1 MLKFDEK
8 KINTPTLIVHQRVC
22 QRNIQNMVNK
32 AGGHQIHLRPHFKTH
47 QSVLAGSWY
56 KAAGIRAITV
66 SSLDMALF
74 FSQHGWDDITV
85 AFPLNI
91 REMDKVNSLAGKI
104 HLNLLIESQAHL
116 DALEKSLLY
125 PVGIFVEIDS
135 GYHRTG
141 IEADNISYIDEL
153 VKRIESIDNT
163 RFKGFLTHAGHSY
176 KAGSKEEVLAIHEET
191 RRKMATLKSI
201 YEGRY
206 PDVTISIGDTPCMS
220 LASNFDGIDEIR
232 PGNFVYYDLAQKS
245 IGSCG
250 WEDIAVVVACPV
262 VARYKERGEVV
273 IYGGAVHFSKDS
285 LTDSTG
291 LPYFG
296 SVVLMSDEGWGQPLA
311 DCYVKSLSQEHGIV
325 RVGHD
330 SWENF
335 QVGDLM
341 YIIPVHSCLTVDVI
355 PDRIT
360 FEGEQVDGMKAL
372 NLTRFYADVKE

>member
-8 KINTPTLIVHQRVC
+8 KVNTPTLIIHQRVC
-22 QRNIQNMVNK
+22 QRNILNMVNK
-32 AGGHQIHLRPHFKTH
+32 AGDRRIHLRPHFKTH

-56 KAAGIRAITV
+56 KAAGVRAITV

-91 REMDKVNSLAGKI
+91 REMDKVNNLAGKI
-104 HLNLLIESQAHL
+104 RLNLLVESQAHL
-116 DALEKSLLY
+116 DALEKSLTY
-125 PVGIFVEIDS
+125 PVGTFVEIDT

-141 IEADNISYIDEL
+141 VAADNISCIDEL
-153 VKRIESIDNT
+153 IKRIETIDKIQ
-163 RFKGFLTHAGHSY
+163 FKGFLTHAGHSY
-176 KAGSKEEVLAIHEET
+176 KAGSKEEVLTIHEET
-191 RRKMATLKSI
+191 RSKMAILKSV
-201 YEGRY
+201 YKRQY
-206 PDVTISIGDTPCMS
+206 PDIIISVGDTPCMS
-220 LASNFDGIDEIR
+220 LASNFEGIDEIR

-296 SVVLMSDEGWGQPLA
+296 SVVLMGCEGWGQPLA

-325 RVGHD
+325 RVGD
-330 SWENF
+330 ESWENF